1 MNAATN
7 AVLPSIREPLF
18 KKLELDHFRVLL
30 EEQQAEQLE
39 IQSEASR
46 ILGDRGSR
54 MEGDEMERGDRDE
67 QNKAAITMDRT
78 VHALG
83 KIARA
88 MVRIQ
93 KGTYGTCME
102 SPCRGNGVIER
113 SRLEAMPH
121 AEWCT
126 QCASVKERW

>member
-1 MNAATN
+1 MISATN
-7 AVLPSIREPLF
+7 VAPPSTREPLF
-18 KKLELDHFRVLL
+18 TKLELDHFHVLL

-46 ILGDRGSR
+46 ILGERGSR
-54 MEGDEMERGDRDE
+54 VEGDEMERGDRDE

-93 KGTYGTCME
+93 KGTYGTCMA
-102 SPCRGNGVIER
+102 SPCRGNGAIER

-121 AEWCT
+121 AEWCAG
-126 QCASVKERW
+126 CASIKER